1 MKRRILACVQ
11 IRHSPPS
18 EKIWE
23 REKQKQTI
31 YGNVYRNAI
40 KDGDSQT
47 SLSVRFFLFSG
58 GNVFSQARRIYKEI
72 SEISSA
78 SSGLQARILNPKLIF
93 KYLG

>member
-31 YGNVYRNAI
+31 YGNVYRNTI

-47 SLSVRFFLFSG
+47 SLSVRFFFCLAERTSFHTLEE
-58 GNVFSQARRIYKEI
+58 FMRRYLRY
-72 SEISSA
+72 A
-78 SSGLQARILNPKLIF
+78 SSGPQARILNPNLIC
-93 KYLG
+93 KYPG

>member
-31 YGNVYRNAI
+31 YGNVYRNTI

-47 SLSVRFFLFSG
+47 SLSVRFFF
-58 GNVFSQARRIYKEI
+58 V
-72 SEISSA
+72 
-78 SSGLQARILNPKLIF
+78 
-93 KYLG
+93 

>member
-1 MKRRILACVQ
+1 MEMYTETRLK
-11 IRHSPPS
+11 
-18 EKIWE
+18 
-23 REKQKQTI
+23 T
-31 YGNVYRNAI
+31 AI
-40 KDGDSQT
+40 HRLLYPFD
-47 SLSVRFFLFSG
+47 FFLFSG